1 MFSEELLGLYIL
13 ISASATCTLVR
24 LQTGQSWKHLNI
36 ECPAGCHCSSCR
48 KTMRQPA
55 LRGFTTNHVWAP
67 CCLLSPR
74 SDCFKPGKRHDQQ
87 VRKEV
92 GGLAQNIRAPLFF
105 IFRHYAS
112 QLHLCKPK
120 YKLIRWKIVGNW
132 TVCVWVCQKLY
143 ERYVSWCLTSLQS
156 GAPLILREP
165 FKLSWHYE
173 KGKKK
178 QRNRQTRSRLND
190 LGWSRTVVTASDWLL
205 WRKSCQLEQWSL
217 WRLKC
222 IYCHL
227 MHPEE

>member
-1 MFSEELLGLYIL
+1 MAGRPHHFTLWSLTVSTVILGVPYKPLSRCLSVLKPGSPPSPLTFHHMFSEELLGLYIL

-132 TVCVWVCQKLY
+132 TVCVCECVKSYMSVMFHGVW
-143 ERYVSWCLTSLQS
+143 
-156 GAPLILREP
+156 P
-165 FKLSWHYE
+165 HY
-173 KGKKK
+173 
-178 QRNRQTRSRLND
+178 N
-190 LGWSRTVVTASDWLL
+190 
-205 WRKSCQLEQWSL
+205 LEL
-217 WRLKC
+217 
-222 IYCHL
+222 H
-227 MHPEE
+227 